1 MSSFYTTAVK
11 LHTITANTDN
21 KNLNLLQQF
30 SLQEATLEDENNA
43 VKMQNE
49 IYINGRETGQHQELQ
64 SAR

>member
-1 MSSFYTTAVK
+1 MK
-11 LHTITANTDN
+11 LHTITVNTDN

>member
-1 MSSFYTTAVK
+1 MK

-43 VKMQNE
+43 VKMKNE